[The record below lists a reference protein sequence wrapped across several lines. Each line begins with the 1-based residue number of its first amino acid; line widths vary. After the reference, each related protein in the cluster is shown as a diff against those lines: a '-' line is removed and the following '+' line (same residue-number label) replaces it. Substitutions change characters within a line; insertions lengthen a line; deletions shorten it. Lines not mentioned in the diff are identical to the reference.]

1 MTLLF
6 FILCTLM
13 FVNQAEAEPVPS
25 ALDFSRVSELIS
37 AEDFEK
43 WFSGGLVVA
52 QKDQLHAQH
61 FQGTDGAGEQIDG
74 DTIFW
79 LGSNSKMLTAAM
91 VLQLAEEGKLRF
103 AHTV

>member
-52 QKDQLHAQH
+52 Q
-61 FQGTDGAGEQIDG
+61 
-74 DTIFW
+74 
-79 LGSNSKMLTAAM
+79 
-91 VLQLAEEGKLRF
+91 
-103 AHTV
+103 

>member
-13 FVNQAEAEPVPS
+13 FVHQAEAEPVPS

-52 QKDQLHAQH
+52 Q
-61 FQGTDGAGEQIDG
+61 
-74 DTIFW
+74 
-79 LGSNSKMLTAAM
+79 
-91 VLQLAEEGKLRF
+91 
-103 AHTV
+103 